1 MNKGIGAGSTFEQ
14 NPDVTNGDILGS
26 CYSVLRTAYLHPS
39 MGRTDRVE
47 ILDLGQLG
55 SVHETSMWTWMHFVT
70 AGFQVDLSRAEAGCT
85 YIQMYIQH
93 GSRGRSACTCL
104 SPTPTELIPDERSTR
119 SRTIVRTCCRCSN
132 RSTLRMSQTQGPGR
146 ISAGLAPSGSCIR
159 HRVVRVDDNAS
170 LENSFSHSMALNYI
184 QSRSA

>member
-1 MNKGIGAGSTFEQ
+1 
-14 NPDVTNGDILGS
+14 
-26 CYSVLRTAYLHPS
+26 

-55 SVHETSMWTWMHFVT
+55 AVHETSMWTWMLHFVT

-85 YIQMYIQH
+85 YIRKDIRN

-132 RSTLRMSQTQGPGR
+132 RSTLSKRMSQTQGPGR
-146 ISAGLAPSGSCIR
+146 ISPGLAPSGSCIR

-170 LENSFSHSMALNYI
+170 FENSFSHSMALNCI